1 MIRKAMRFWS
11 EETGLTAL
19 LIFLS
24 FEMFLLFPL
33 LQSGV
38 LLGLINSA
46 ILSLLLL
53 TGLLAITRHPVL
65 RSASILFVVVI
76 IAVDWLREAGIQ
88 GFLLWDGLLSALGL
102 AGLTVVV
109 LWAVLREGPVTA
121 HRIRGAIA
129 AYLLLA
135 VFFAYVY
142 GLIEYVYP
150 GSLRFPE
157 GWQAGRG
164 ELHQGYLYFSVV
176 TITTLGYGDIT
187 PIHPWARSAVMLEAI
202 IGPLYLAIPV
212 ARLVS
217 LGIETRKP
225 SPADGRSDNDETH
238 SSA

>member
-1 MIRKAMRFWS
+1 MIRRVMRFWS
-11 EETGLTAL
+11 EETGQTAL

-33 LQSGV
+33 LQRGI
-38 LLGLINSA
+38 LLSLVNGFIF
-46 ILSLLLL
+46 SLLLL
-53 TGLLAITRHPVL
+53 AGLLTITRHPLL
-65 RSASILFVVVI
+65 RGASVLFVVVI
-76 IAVDWLREAGIQ
+76 ITVDWLREAGIP
-88 GFLLWDGLLSALGL
+88 GLLLWDAVLSALGL

-142 GLIEYVYP
+142 GLIEYVFP
-150 GSLRFPE
+150 GALRFPE
-157 GWQAGRG
+157 GVQAVKG
-164 ELHQGYLYFSVV
+164 ELHQGFLYFSVV

-202 IGPLYLAIPV
+202 IGPLYLAILV

-225 SPADGRSDNDETH
+225 RPSHEKSTRKG
-238 SSA
+238 

>member
-1 MIRKAMRFWS
+1 MN
-11 EETGLTAL
+11 
-19 LIFLS
+19 S
-24 FEMFLLFPL
+24 F
-33 LQSGV
+33 V
-38 LLGLINSA
+38 
-46 ILSLLLL
+46 LSLLLL
-53 TGLLAITRHPVL
+53 AGLLTITRHPVL
-65 RSASILFVVVI
+65 RGAATFLVVAI
-76 IAVDWLREAGIQ
+76 IVVDWLSAAGVT
-88 GFLLWDGLLSALGL
+88 GLLMADALLSALGPG
-102 AGLTVVV
+102 GLTVVV

-157 GWQAGRG
+157 GWQAASG
-164 ELHQGYLYFSVV
+164 ELHQGFLYFSVV

-202 IGPLYLAIPV
+202 IGPLYLAILV

-217 LGIETRKP
+217 LGIETRKTRP
-225 SPADGRSDNDETH
+225 SHDRSDRQR
-238 SSA
+238 